1 MVQHSILIIDDDA
14 DIRNALQLVL
24 KKAGFHPLLAES
36 GQAAIALMEQDEQA
50 ADVAAILCDLEM
62 PGMNGATVIAH
73 FQRHHPM
80 IPVLVLSGAAPAQF
94 LDAVGQQGVG
104 DWIRKPATNETVLEK
119 VRGAISAT
127 GTQRAPRPRIGFS
140 SKRSSSS
147 ATLKAPVAGSRGR
160 ATGRST
166 LARRP

>member
-1 MVQHSILIIDDDA
+1 MTRTFEVTPDKASRMQAAPPLSAQKGTMVQHSILIIDDDA

-36 GQAAIALMEQDEQA
+36 GQAAIALMERDEQA
-50 ADVAAILCDLEM
+50 AGVAAILCDLEM
-62 PGMNGATVIAH
+62 PGMDGATVIAH
-73 FQRHHPM
+73 FQRHYPM

-119 VRGAISAT
+119 VRGAVHLFELRKAGRRSKD
-127 GTQRAPRPRIGFS
+127 RP
-140 SKRSSSS
+140 
-147 ATLKAPVAGSRGR
+147 
-160 ATGRST
+160 ST
-166 LARRP
+166 